1 MSLSQYSIM
10 NCPAR
15 HLEAAHTLDDR
26 SAAQARVQMQVVA
39 QLELQLRRERD
50 RLAAMMRHL
59 HAARDTTHH
68 QPKHPHGTG
77 QRATGLLQTHCK
89 LNYHNR
95 QSPDGNYL
103 SADTGRQ

>member
-1 MSLSQYSIM
+1 MCEYWVYGFLILIRGFPSSFFSH
-10 NCPAR
+10 R

-59 HAARDTTHH
+59 HAARDTSHH
-68 QPKHPHGTG
+68 AAKIAHGMES
-77 QRATGLLQTHCK
+77 K
-89 LNYHNR
+89 
-95 QSPDGNYL
+95 
-103 SADTGRQ
+103 

>member
-1 MSLSQYSIM
+1 MLYYLTNNSQKRSIAYLLSDRLCRVDSTIYFLI
-10 NCPAR
+10 R

-59 HAARDTTHH
+59 HAARDTSHH
-68 QPKHPHGTG
+68 AAKHPHGE
-77 QRATGLLQTHCK
+77 RLH
-89 LNYHNR
+89 YFHSYEER
-95 QSPDGNYL
+95 
-103 SADTGRQ
+103 

>member
-1 MSLSQYSIM
+1 MPLISKVIDIYILF
-10 NCPAR
+10 R

-59 HAARDTTHH
+59 HAARDQPSHH
-68 QPKHPHGTG
+68 TPKHSHGK
-77 QRATGLLQTHCK
+77 QFIFMCK
-89 LNYHNR
+89 PSFSYI
-95 QSPDGNYL
+95 
-103 SADTGRQ
+103 

>member
-1 MSLSQYSIM
+1 MF
-10 NCPAR
+10 R

-59 HAARDTTHH
+59 HAARDNHNKMHGKMPTRTLLHYDASPPASVSPRTTRE
-68 QPKHPHGTG
+68 TECAALITYIL
-77 QRATGLLQTHCK
+77 RL
-89 LNYHNR
+89 
-95 QSPDGNYL
+95 
-103 SADTGRQ
+103 

>member
-1 MSLSQYSIM
+1 MQYIFVF
-10 NCPAR
+10 NFTFRLLFKIDIRLVCR

-68 QPKHPHGTG
+68 PVKHPHGNL
-77 QRATGLLQTHCK
+77 RHL
-89 LNYHNR
+89 
-95 QSPDGNYL
+95 
-103 SADTGRQ
+103 

>member
-1 MSLSQYSIM
+1 MW
-10 NCPAR
+10 R

-68 QPKHPHGTG
+68 PVKHPHG
-77 QRATGLLQTHCK
+77 
-89 LNYHNR
+89 N
-95 QSPDGNYL
+95 L
-103 SADTGRQ
+103 SHS